1 MNPDLLDFK
10 KIHIDQSDKQETM
23 DQKKQKKDS
32 NSVYDNL
39 KSSTQYT
46 NITSF
51 MQEIHDLN
59 KELVKSKF
67 DNYSIPYNSTDL
79 SDFKP
84 IQKKRISDN
93 QLIKK
98 ISYSNFENDLFKVKP
113 IAKLS
118 NDNSSEKGSLNGK
131 KENLNGSFDNYKLQ
145 KINSDTEAN
154 TPENDLLSNNLE
166 LNENNDNESNE
177 DVNDKNINSA
187 RNNND
192 KVYYTKKLID
202 FDIKH
207 NSQIASE
214 RFKKA
219 IVKKLNY
226 RRIPTENLFNE

>member
-1 MNPDLLDFK
+1 MNSYN
-10 KIHIDQSDKQETM
+10 I
-23 DQKKQKKDS
+23 
-32 NSVYDNL
+32 YDNL
-39 KSSTQYT
+39 KNSSQYT
-46 NITSF
+46 DLTSF

-67 DNYSIPYNSTDL
+67 DRYNIPYNSKDVNA
-79 SDFKP
+79 FKP
-84 IQKKRISDN
+84 IQQKRLSDN
-93 QLIKK
+93 QLTIIKTN
-98 ISYSNFENDLFKVKP
+98 SYSNFENDLFKVKP

-118 NDNSSEKGSLNGK
+118 NDNTSEKDSLNGK
-131 KENLNGSFDNYKLQ
+131 RHNSLNGSFDNYKLQ

-166 LNENNDNESNE
+166 LNENNDTESNE

-214 RFKKA
+214 RFKKI

-226 RRIPTENLFNE
+226 RRITTENLFNE